1 MALKSDGIKK
11 LKNDVEVILGILS
24 PIPDDIEDIIDGE
37 NERTQYLEEH
47 GRSSVDDISEGLEEI
62 NENLKRISDL
72 REKLE
77 NILDNLYD
85 LC

>member
-1 MALKSDGIKK
+1 MALKSDDIKK

-47 GRSSVDDISEGLEEI
+47 GRSSVDDISEELEEI
-62 NENLKRISDL
+62 NGNLNRLSVL
-72 REKLE
+72 RGKLE
-77 NILDNLYD
+77 EISNILGS
-85 LC
+85 

>member
-1 MALKSDGIKK
+1 MALNSDDIKK

-47 GRSSVDDISEGLEEI
+47 GRSSVDDISEELEEI
-62 NENLKRISDL
+62 NGNLNRLSVL
-72 REKLE
+72 RGKLE
-77 NILDNLYD
+77 EISNILGSW
-85 LC
+85 

>member
-1 MALKSDGIKK
+1 MALKSDDIKK

-47 GRSSVDDISEGLEEI
+47 GRSSVDDISEELEEI
-62 NENLKRISDL
+62 NGNLNRLSVL
-72 REKLE
+72 RGKLE
-77 NILDNLYD
+77 EISNILGSW
-85 LC
+85 